1 VTCSVALLTLAK
13 IWLSTAYVSDT
24 LFSLLQIVRIGV
36 LVVSLVMFALII
48 YGAVNSRTNARLEL
62 LAYRLCSN
70 LIQHE
75 IYLYRLNAGR
85 YFGTTHTD
93 AQRLLKQSIDIAEKR
108 VTTMGARPA
117 PGVFTDEQMIGQLKR
132 ESGRQSDSE
141 DGFAPMAVD
150 EYLNLRIKSLVRWYS
165 IHQQLEATTLN
176 RQYSLIA
183 IVLGIGVLGI
193 IIEYEYLFL
202 AALIIVVALNMLI
215 GQGSYGVTQL
225 LNQPAA
231 TQLQSEL
238 DNWYVMS
245 GDQRYEPETVA
256 RLVQRL
262 ENIIQFESE
271 MWVLHSLF
279 RSSNVNQQTVIT
291 DIMQNGLSLLSSNNQ
306 QISPV
311 RYARNSIFIS
321 YRRADSADI
330 VGRMYDRLSAYFGK
344 ETIFRDVQTINA
356 GEDFQQRIL
365 SAVNECHVMLA
376 IIGTEWMNVLDMETQ
391 QPRLHDPEDYVRR
404 EIAAALKRT
413 DSVVVP
419 VLVRGARMPDDQD
432 LPDDLKELHFRNALQ
447 VRTDPDF
454 EEDLKRL
461 MNAIEITVR
470 VP

>member
-1 VTCSVALLTLAK
+1 
-13 IWLSTAYVSDT
+13 
-24 LFSLLQIVRIGV
+24 
-36 LVVSLVMFALII
+36 
-48 YGAVNSRTNARLEL
+48 
-62 LAYRLCSN
+62 
-70 LIQHE
+70 
-75 IYLYRLNAGR
+75 
-85 YFGTTHTD
+85 
-93 AQRLLKQSIDIAEKR
+93 
-108 VTTMGARPA
+108 
-117 PGVFTDEQMIGQLKR
+117 
-132 ESGRQSDSE
+132 
-141 DGFAPMAVD
+141 
-150 EYLNLRIKSLVRWYS
+150 
-165 IHQQLEATTLN
+165 
-176 RQYSLIA
+176 
-183 IVLGIGVLGI
+183 
-193 IIEYEYLFL
+193 
-202 AALIIVVALNMLI
+202 
-215 GQGSYGVTQL
+215 
-225 LNQPAA
+225 
-231 TQLQSEL
+231 
-238 DNWYVMS
+238 
-245 GDQRYEPETVA
+245 PETVA
-256 RLVQRL
+256 RLVERL

-376 IIGTEWMNVLDMETQ
+376 IIGTEWMNVLDKETD
-391 QPRLHDPEDYVRR
+391 QPRLHDPDDYVRR